1 MERFRQWNGSTLALE
16 TCPLTLSSWS
26 LTEKTAWNPACP
38 VTVLSSW
45 TRGCWSFR
53 EAYSASVLLS
63 GSACQ
68 ASCDNPDYPRL
79 RPVLLEGKGGK
90 RKCIEEESRSPI
102 TVLQLAMDVPHGLP
116 DWSSPH
122 AQIHHTR
129 WSPGSR
135 RLLVLAKQLDN
146 RPRWLSCRRAR
157 SAFYDCEKASIEPG

>member
-1 MERFRQWNGSTLALE
+1 MKNCLKS
-16 TCPLTLSSWS
+16 CISHDS
-26 LTEKTAWNPACP
+26 
-38 VTVLSSW
+38 VLSSW

-53 EAYSASVLLS
+53 GAYSASVLLS
-63 GSACQ
+63 GSACL
-68 ASCDNPDYPRL
+68 APCDNPDYPHL
-79 RPVLLEGKGGK
+79 RPVLLEEKGGK
-90 RKCIEEESRSPI
+90 RKCTEEESRSPI
-102 TVLQLAMDVPHGLP
+102 TVPQLAMDVPHRLP

-122 AQIHHTR
+122 AQIYHMR